1 MESKYNYFK
10 RDISWLSFNY
20 RVLLEAL
27 DERLPLY
34 ERINFISIYS
44 SNLEEFYKIRVA
56 DHKAVASGAT
66 ESDEETVQSAR
77 ELVEEINQEV
87 NRQLDDRV
95 RIYEEKILPALR
107 KNHIIFYQDR
117 HVEPFHQQFIK
128 DFFREEIFPY
138 LQPVPVSKDKIVS
151 FLRDNRLYLAIR
163 VYPKKENETEQ
174 RQQPYYFVMKQ
185 PYAKVPRFI
194 ELPAHEKDHYLM
206 FTEDIIKANLNLI
219 FPGYDVDSSY
229 CIKISRDADILI
241 DDTASSADLVA
252 QLKKKVKKRKIGD
265 VCRFVYDRAMP
276 EDFLDFLI
284 DAFRIHRDELVP
296 GDKHLNLED
305 LRHLPNPNK
314 SLHRIEKPQP
324 MKLTILDE
332 KESIFNYVAKKD
344 LLLYYP
350 YHSFE
355 HFTHFLYEAVHN
367 PETREI
373 MVTQYRVA
381 ENSAVINTLIA
392 AAQNGKK
399 VTVFVELKARFD
411 EENNLATAEM
421 MQAAGIK
428 IIYSI
433 PGLKVHAKVALV
445 RRRGL
450 NGEKI
455 PSYAYISTGNF
466 NEKTAT
472 LYADCGLFTCRKEI
486 VNDLYNLF
494 RTLQG
499 KEDPKFTTLLV
510 ARFNLIPELNRLIDR
525 EIELAD
531 QGKGGRI
538 ILKMNALQ
546 DPTMINR
553 LYEASE
559 HGVQIDLIVRGIC
572 CLIPGQSYSRNIRV
586 TRIVDSFLEHARIWY
601 FGNEGRPKVYM
612 GSPDWM
618 RRNLYRRIEAIT
630 GEKVENMLYTLQD
643 LTNELRTLFNNA
655 PDVKA
660 AILKSI
666 EENATLKKQIEES
679 MKEKA
684 AQAKARIVSQA
695 AIVNGVT
702 LYRSILP
709 MPADLV
715 KDMAFQLRNGAED
728 ALVIIGSL
736 HEGKPML
743 TAAASDNMVKAHGMN
758 VGKIVR
764 EAAKL
769 IQGGGGGQPHF
780 ATAGGKNADGLS
792 AAVDKFVELAAL

>member
-77 ELVEEINQEV
+77 ELVEEINKEV
-87 NRQLDDRV
+87 TRQLDDRV
-95 RIYEEKILPALR
+95 RIYEQKILPALR
-107 KNHIIFYQDR
+107 KNHIIFYQDN

-163 VYPKKENETEQ
+163 VCPKKEEKNKGEETKENIEKYTGECINERNDGEGIKVGMEAARPNVTDL
-174 RQQPYYFVMKQ
+174 RQPLYFVMKQ

-194 ELPAHEKDHYLM
+194 ELPSREKNHYLM

-241 DDTASSADLVA
+241 DDIASSADLVA

-265 VCRFVYDRAMP
+265 VCRFVYDRGMP
-276 EDFLDFLI
+276 HDFLDFLV
-284 DAFRIHRDELVP
+284 DAFHIQRDELVP

-314 SLHRIEKPQP
+314 SLHSLEKPKP
-324 MKLTILDE
+324 MKLTVLDE

-355 HFTHFLYEAVHN
+355 HFIHFLYEAVHE
-367 PETREI
+367 PTVREI

-421 MQAAGIK
+421 MKAAGIN
-428 IIYSI
+428 ILFSL

-445 RRRGL
+445 LRRDRQGHKL
-450 NGEKI
+450 

-472 LYADCGLFTCRKEI
+472 LYADSGLFTCNPI
-486 VNDLYNLF
+486 LVNDLHNLF
-494 RTLQG
+494 RTFQG
-499 KEDPKFTTLLV
+499 KENPVFHRLLV
-510 ARFNLIPELNRLIDR
+510 ARFNLIPELNRLIDH
-525 EIELAD
+525 EIELAKS
-531 QGKGGRI
+531 GKQGRI

-546 DPTMINR
+546 DPAMIDR
-553 LYEASE
+553 LYEASQA
-559 HGVQIDLIVRGIC
+559 GVRIDLIVRGIC
-572 CLIPGQSYSRNIRV
+572 CLIPGRKYSRNIRV
-586 TRIVDSFLEHARIWY
+586 TRIVDTFLEHARVWY
-601 FGNEGRPKVYM
+601 FGNGGKPKLFL

-618 RRNLYRRIEAIT
+618 RRNLYRRIEAVTPILDPDLKRELSDMLSIQLSDKRKACFVDDHLRNRWKSARPQK
-630 GEKVENMLYTLQD
+630 EKVRAQYTFYEYLKSG
-643 LTNELRTLFNNA
+643 ELR
-655 PDVKA
+655 V
-660 AILKSI
+660 
-666 EENATLKKQIEES
+666 ES
-679 MKEKA
+679 
-684 AQAKARIVSQA
+684 
-695 AIVNGVT
+695 
-702 LYRSILP
+702 
-709 MPADLV
+709 
-715 KDMAFQLRNGAED
+715 
-728 ALVIIGSL
+728 
-736 HEGKPML
+736 
-743 TAAASDNMVKAHGMN
+743 
-758 VGKIVR
+758 
-764 EAAKL
+764 
-769 IQGGGGGQPHF
+769 
-780 ATAGGKNADGLS
+780 
-792 AAVDKFVELAAL
+792 

>member
-1 MESKYNYFK
+1 MENKYKYFK

-66 ESDEETVQSAR
+66 ESDEESVQSAR
-77 ELVEEINQEV
+77 ELVEEINREV

-95 RIYEEKILPALR
+95 RIYEQKILPALQ
-107 KNHIIFYQDR
+107 KNHIIFYQDS

-128 DFFREEIFPY
+128 DFFKEEIFPY

-163 VYPKKENETEQ
+163 LYPKEERKEGEEGKAKERIEARETREDIEE
-174 RQQPYYFVMKQ
+174 RAIKSARERKEERERIEGKEGIEEKGFPILESSRPPLYFVMKQ

-194 ELPAHEKDHYLM
+194 ELPCHEKNHYLM
-206 FTEDIIKANLNLI
+206 FVEDIIKANLNLI
-219 FPGYDVDSSY
+219 FPGYDVESCYS
-229 CIKISRDADILI
+229 IKISRDADILI

-276 EDFLDFLI
+276 HDFLDFLV
-284 DAFRIHRDELVP
+284 DAFHIHRDELVP

-314 SLHRIEKPQP
+314 SLPNTGKLLPSTGKPLPSTGKSLPSNDKSSPNSGGKSLHSPEKPKP

-332 KESIFNYVAKKD
+332 KESIFNYVARKD

-355 HFTHFLYEAVHN
+355 HFIHFLYEAVHN

-433 PGLKVHAKVALV
+433 PGLKVHAKVALI

-499 KEDPKFTTLLV
+499 KEAPKFTTLLV

-525 EIELAD
+525 EIALAD
-531 QGKGGRI
+531 QGKPARI

-546 DPTMINR
+546 DPTMIDR

-559 HGVQIDLIVRGIC
+559 HGVQIDLIIRGIC
-572 CLIPGQSYSRNIRV
+572 CLIPDQPYSRNIRI

-601 FGNEGRPKVYM
+601 FGNGGNPKVFM

-630 GEKVENMLYTLQD
+630 PVLDPDLRNSLIEMLTIQLADNQKACRVDAKLQNIFKKRTPGTPAIRAQYTLYNW
-643 LTNELRTLFNNA
+643 LCSNNTQQ
-655 PDVKA
+655 P
-660 AILKSI
+660 
-666 EENATLKKQIEES
+666 
-679 MKEKA
+679 KEQPA
-684 AQAKARIVSQA
+684 
-695 AIVNGVT
+695 
-702 LYRSILP
+702 
-709 MPADLV
+709 MP
-715 KDMAFQLRNGAED
+715 Q
-728 ALVIIGSL
+728 
-736 HEGKPML
+736 
-743 TAAASDNMVKAHGMN
+743 
-758 VGKIVR
+758 
-764 EAAKL
+764 
-769 IQGGGGGQPHF
+769 
-780 ATAGGKNADGLS
+780 
-792 AAVDKFVELAAL
+792 

>member
-77 ELVEEINQEV
+77 ELVEEINKEV
-87 NRQLDDRV
+87 TRQLDDRV
-95 RIYEEKILPALR
+95 RIYEEKLLPALR
-107 KNHIIFYQDR
+107 KNHIIFYQDS

-163 VYPKKENETEQ
+163 VYPKKEAKDERKEDKEKTEESINKEKYTEERITRRKSDGADTNVTEY
-174 RQQPYYFVMKQ
+174 RQPLYFVMKQ

-194 ELPAHEKDHYLM
+194 ELPSREKNHYLM

-265 VCRFVYDRAMP
+265 VCRFVYDRGMP
-276 EDFLDFLI
+276 HDFLDFLV
-284 DAFRIHRDELVP
+284 DAFHIQRDELVP

-314 SLHRIEKPQP
+314 SLHSLEKPKP

-355 HFTHFLYEAVHN
+355 HFIHFLYEAVHN

-433 PGLKVHAKVALV
+433 PGLKVHAKVALI

-472 LYADCGLFTCRKEI
+472 LYADCGLFTCRPKI
-486 VNDLYNLF
+486 VADLYNLF

-525 EIELAD
+525 EIALAD
-531 QGKGGRI
+531 EGKQGRI

-546 DPTMINR
+546 DPAMIDR

-601 FGNEGRPKVYM
+601 FGNDGKPKVFM

-630 GEKVENMLYTLQD
+630 PIL
-643 LTNELRTLFNNA
+643 A
-655 PDVKA
+655 PDLRDSLIEMLNIQLADNQKA
-660 AILKSI
+660 CWVDDKLQNIF
-666 EENATLKKQIEES
+666 KKRTS
-679 MKEKA
+679 GTPA
-684 AQAKARIVSQA
+684 VRAQYTFYDWLNKTNS
-695 AIVNGVT
+695 
-702 LYRSILP
+702 
-709 MPADLV
+709 
-715 KDMAFQLRNGAED
+715 
-728 ALVIIGSL
+728 
-736 HEGKPML
+736 
-743 TAAASDNMVKAHGMN
+743 
-758 VGKIVR
+758 
-764 EAAKL
+764 
-769 IQGGGGGQPHF
+769 
-780 ATAGGKNADGLS
+780 
-792 AAVDKFVELAAL
+792 

>member
-20 RVLLEAL
+20 RVLLEAT
-27 DERLPLY
+27 DEHLPLY

-77 ELVEEINQEV
+77 ELVEEINREV
-87 NRQLDDRV
+87 TRQLDDRV
-95 RIYEEKILPALR
+95 HIYEQKILPALR
-107 KNHIIFYQDR
+107 RNHIIFYQDR

-276 EDFLDFLI
+276 QDFLDFLV
-284 DAFRIHRDELVP
+284 DAFRIQRDELVP

-314 SLHRIEKPQP
+314 SLHSLEKPKP
-324 MKLTILDE
+324 MKLTVLDE
-332 KESIFNYVAKKD
+332 KESIFNYVARKD

-355 HFTHFLYEAVHN
+355 HFIHFLYEAVHN

-445 RRRGL
+445 RRRGQ
-450 NGEKI
+450 NGEKL

-546 DPTMINR
+546 DPAMINR
-553 LYEASE
+553 LYNASE
-559 HGVQIDLIVRGIC
+559 HGVKIDLIVRGIC

-601 FGNEGRPKVYM
+601 FGNNHHPKVFM

-618 RRNLYRRIEAIT
+618 RRNLYRRIEAVTPILDPDLRASLI
-630 GEKVENMLYTLQD
+630 EMLNIQLADNQKACWVDAQLQ
-643 LTNELRTLFNNA
+643 NVFKKRTPGTPSVRAQYNFYEQ
-655 PDVKA
+655 
-660 AILKSI
+660 LKNS
-666 EENATLKKQIEES
+666 L
-679 MKEKA
+679 
-684 AQAKARIVSQA
+684 
-695 AIVNGVT
+695 
-702 LYRSILP
+702 LP
-709 MPADLV
+709 HNP
-715 KDMAFQLRNGAED
+715 
-728 ALVIIGSL
+728 
-736 HEGKPML
+736 
-743 TAAASDNMVKAHGMN
+743 T
-758 VGKIVR
+758 
-764 EAAKL
+764 
-769 IQGGGGGQPHF
+769 
-780 ATAGGKNADGLS
+780 
-792 AAVDKFVELAAL
+792 

>member
-27 DERLPLY
+27 DEHLPLY

-77 ELVEEINQEV
+77 ELVEEINHEV

-163 VYPKKENETEQ
+163 LYPKENRNPAN
-174 RQQPYYFVMKQ
+174 RQPFYFVMKQ

-194 ELPAHEKDHYLM
+194 ELPPRGNNYYIM

-276 EDFLDFLI
+276 QDFLDFLV

-314 SLHRIEKPQP
+314 SLRRIEKPQP
-324 MKLTILDE
+324 MKLNILDE
-332 KESIFNYVAKKD
+332 KESIFNYVAQKD

-525 EIELAD
+525 EISLAD
-531 QGKGGRI
+531 QGKGG
-538 ILKMNALQ
+538 
-546 DPTMINR
+546 

-572 CLIPGQSYSRNIRV
+572 CLIPEQSYSRNIRV

-601 FGNEGRPKVYM
+601 FGNEGHPKVYM

-618 RRNLYRRIEAIT
+618 RRNLYRRIEAVTPILDPDLRASLI
-630 GEKVENMLYTLQD
+630 EMLHIQLADNQKACWVDDKLQNVFKKRASGTPAVRAQYD
-643 LTNELRTLFNNA
+643 FYEW
-655 PDVKA
+655 
-660 AILKSI
+660 
-666 EENATLKKQIEES
+666 LKKD
-679 MKEKA
+679 
-684 AQAKARIVSQA
+684 IV
-695 AIVNGVT
+695 T
-702 LYRSILP
+702 E
-709 MPADLV
+709 M
-715 KDMAFQLRNGAED
+715 
-728 ALVIIGSL
+728 
-736 HEGKPML
+736 
-743 TAAASDNMVKAHGMN
+743 
-758 VGKIVR
+758 
-764 EAAKL
+764 
-769 IQGGGGGQPHF
+769 
-780 ATAGGKNADGLS
+780 
-792 AAVDKFVELAAL
+792 

>member
-20 RVLLEAL
+20 RVLLEAM

-66 ESDEETVQSAR
+66 LSDEETVQSAR
-77 ELVEEINQEV
+77 ELVEDINREV

-95 RIYEEKILPALR
+95 RIYEQKILPALR
-107 KNHIIFYQDR
+107 KSHIIFYQDR
-117 HVEPFHQQFIK
+117 HVEPFHQQFVK

-163 VYPKKENETEQ
+163 VYPKGESSPNGDVQDEASKSN
-174 RQQPYYFVMKQ
+174 RQPYYFVMKQ
-185 PYAKVPRFI
+185 PFAKVPRFI
-194 ELPAHEKDHYLM
+194 ELPSHEKNYYLM
-206 FTEDIIKANLNLI
+206 FAEDIIKANLNLI

-229 CIKISRDADILI
+229 SIKISRDADILI

-276 EDFLDFLI
+276 QDFLDFLV
-284 DAFRIHRDELVP
+284 DAFRINRDELVP

-305 LRHLPNPNK
+305 LRHLPNPNRY
-314 SLHRIEKPQP
+314 LHCPEKPKP

-332 KESIFNYVAKKD
+332 KESIFNYVEKKD

-355 HFTHFLYEAVHN
+355 HFIHFLYEAVHN

-445 RRRGL
+445 RRRSF

-499 KEDPKFTTLLV
+499 KEDPKFSTLLV

-525 EIELAD
+525 EITLAD
-531 QGKGGRI
+531 QGKHGRI
-538 ILKMNALQ
+538 ILKLNALQ
-546 DPTMINR
+546 DPTMIDR

-559 HGVQIDLIVRGIC
+559 HGVEIDLIVRGIC
-572 CLIPGQSYSRNIRV
+572 CLIPGQPYSRNIRV

-601 FGNEGRPKVYM
+601 FGNDNHPKLFL

-618 RRNLYRRIEAIT
+618 RRNLYRRIEAVTPVLDPDLRDSLI
-630 GEKVENMLYTLQD
+630 EMLRIQ
-643 LTNELRTLFNNA
+643 LTDNQ
-655 PDVKA
+655 KA
-660 AILKSI
+660 CWVDD
-666 EENATLKKQIEES
+666 
-679 MKEKA
+679 
-684 AQAKARIVSQA
+684 R
-695 AIVNGVT
+695 
-702 LYRSILP
+702 
-709 MPADLV
+709 
-715 KDMAFQLRNGAED
+715 LRNVFKKKTPGTP
-728 ALVIIGSL
+728 S
-736 HEGKPML
+736 
-743 TAAASDNMVKAHGMN
+743 
-758 VGKIVR
+758 VR
-764 EAAKL
+764 AQYYFYEW
-769 IQGGGGGQPHF
+769 
-780 ATAGGKNADGLS
+780 LS
-792 AAVDKFVELAAL
+792 KK

>member
-77 ELVEEINQEV
+77 ELVEEINKEV
-87 NRQLDDRV
+87 TRQLDDRV
-95 RIYEEKILPALR
+95 RIYEQKILPALR
-107 KNHIIFYQDR
+107 KNHIIFYQDN

-163 VYPKKENETEQ
+163 VYPKKEEKNKGEETKENIEKYTGECINERNDGEGIKVGMEAARPNVTDL
-174 RQQPYYFVMKQ
+174 RQPLYFVMKP

-194 ELPAHEKDHYLM
+194 ELPSREKNHYLM

-276 EDFLDFLI
+276 SEFLDFLV
-284 DAFRIHRDELVP
+284 DAFRIQRDELVP

-314 SLHRIEKPQP
+314 SLHSLEKPKP
-324 MKLTILDE
+324 MKLTVLDE

-355 HFTHFLYEAVHN
+355 HFIHFLYEAVHN

-433 PGLKVHAKVALV
+433 PGLKVHAKVALI

-486 VNDLYNLF
+486 VADLYNLF

-525 EIELAD
+525 EISLAD
-531 QGKGGRI
+531 EGKQGRI

-546 DPTMINR
+546 DPTMIDR

-601 FGNEGRPKVYM
+601 FGNDGTPKVFM

-630 GEKVENMLYTLQD
+630 PVL
-643 LTNELRTLFNNA
+643 A
-655 PDVKA
+655 PDLRDSLIEMLNIQLADNQKA
-660 AILKSI
+660 CWVDDKLQNIF
-666 EENATLKKQIEES
+666 KKRTPGTP
-679 MKEKA
+679 A
-684 AQAKARIVSQA
+684 VRAQYTFYDWLNKT
-695 AIVNGVT
+695 N
-702 LYRSILP
+702 
-709 MPADLV
+709 
-715 KDMAFQLRNGAED
+715 N
-728 ALVIIGSL
+728 
-736 HEGKPML
+736 
-743 TAAASDNMVKAHGMN
+743 
-758 VGKIVR
+758 
-764 EAAKL
+764 
-769 IQGGGGGQPHF
+769 
-780 ATAGGKNADGLS
+780 
-792 AAVDKFVELAAL
+792 